1 LWRSTAKV
9 RHNYSVQI
17 EHIYHLSNKTIVEEI
32 SWSKRFRSFCV
43 PMLILKEFNRQLL
56 TENQGTKN
64 LNQRAF
70 CVNQLSPRTC
80 TRNALGLVQSL
91 LLTWFCVIIV
101 LPSFTYPI
109 RAYSA
114 YEATLSVAA
123 ALRRRL
129 DKINFEW
136 PFCSEKRAVDKRH

>member
-1 LWRSTAKV
+1 MGNCLR
-9 RHNYSVQI
+9 
-17 EHIYHLSNKTIVEEI
+17 KT
-32 SWSKRFRSFCV
+32 
-43 PMLILKEFNRQLL
+43 KERR
-56 TENQGTKN
+56 N

-70 CVNQLSPRTC
+70 SVNQLSPRTC

-91 LLTWFCVIIV
+91 LLTWFCVIIL

-114 YEATLSVAA
+114 HEATLSVAA

-129 DKINFEW
+129 DKINFE
-136 PFCSEKRAVDKRH
+136 